1 MHFDKE
7 DGMGALTSL
16 LWVAVYPIFGLVYV
30 TRGFL
35 IGLYAGLSRGIAFLV
50 AAPTARRV
58 WASKIHVPLGERTAD
73 CNTSCSCSCM
83 WGLAIVY
90 WIGLVVGNLCAVLHS
105 TAPTHGVDFPSSYW
119 AWNGYQSYEWILLG
133 LAATNIFSVLAEIGR
148 ASGVRFFEEHAR
160 RREQE
165 CIAAAKA
172 AGGRLRQGLGAERI
186 DDDAREHKRTGYPWI
201 VVGIVSVVPILMLI
215 FPFVHGGIIPDRK
228 HEREVK
234 AAISLEQPES
244 VTIAGLHRYSAT
256 LIELRHY
263 IGRRV
268 QWNNDENY
276 VIVLGDKADEPR
288 VLCVLWLKP
297 THYWL
302 LKNDVFYSERLTTL
316 WLISTLVKRDELES
330 AQKEPNPTTSPET
343 PAVPATKK
351 QVY

>member
-234 AAISLEQPES
+234 AAISLEQPVS
-244 VTIAGLHRYSAT
+244 VTLA
-256 LIELRHY
+256 ELRHY
-263 IGRRV
+263 VGRRV
-268 QWNNDENY
+268 QWDDGKNC
-276 VIVLGDKADEPR
+276 VIVLGDNADEAQGLR
-288 VLCVLWLKP
+288 VLQLEP
-297 THYWL
+297 TNYGL
-302 LKNDVFYSERLTTL
+302 LKNDPLRSDRLNAL
-316 WLISTLVKRDELES
+316 WVAHVLMRGLES
-330 AQKEPNPTTSPET
+330 VHEKPGPTASPET
-343 PAVPATKK
+343 PTVPATKK

>member
-1 MHFDKE
+1 LFLHFDKE

-73 CNTSCSCSCM
+73 CDTSCSCSCT

-105 TAPTHGVDFPSSYW
+105 TAPTHGADFPLSYW

-133 LAATNIFSVLAEIGR
+133 LVATNILFALTEVGR
-148 ASGVRFFEEHAR
+148 ASSVRFFEERAR

-165 CIAAAKA
+165 CIAATKA
-172 AGGRLRQGLGAERI
+172 AEARLHQGLGAERI
-186 DDDAREHKRTGYPWI
+186 DDGNGREHERIEHPWI
-201 VVGIVSVVPILMLI
+201 ALCVVLVVSVII
-215 FPFVHGGIIPDRK
+215 FGSMAFSQRFADRK

-234 AAISLEQPES
+234 AAISLEQPVS
-244 VTIAGLHRYSAT
+244 VTLA
-256 LIELRHY
+256 ELRHY
-263 IGRRV
+263 VGRRV
-268 QWNNDENY
+268 QWDDGKNC
-276 VIVLGDKADEPR
+276 VIVLGDNADEAQGLR
-288 VLCVLWLKP
+288 VLQLEP
-297 THYWL
+297 TNYGL
-302 LKNDVFYSERLTTL
+302 LKNDPLRSDRLNAL
-316 WLISTLVKRDELES
+316 WVAHVLMRGLES
-330 AQKEPNPTTSPET
+330 VHEKPGPTTSPET